1 MALTTVAYPHQ
12 PANDVL
18 LGGYV
23 GQGQPAPDGGE
34 AKLRE
39 EREGAIVSSRL
50 VSSRRDWSDA
60 RVRKC
65 VFWSQSTC
73 VYLALHPASRL
84 SAPPPG
90 PCRPLPHL
98 PGPLPRCREEEEMGR
113 GSNKRQGKDAAK
125 ATREYPPIEQLAQ

>member
-50 VSSRRDWSDA
+50 V
-60 RVRKC
+60 
-65 VFWSQSTC
+65 
-73 VYLALHPASRL
+73 
-84 SAPPPG
+84 
-90 PCRPLPHL
+90 
-98 PGPLPRCREEEEMGR
+98 
-113 GSNKRQGKDAAK
+113 
-125 ATREYPPIEQLAQ
+125 